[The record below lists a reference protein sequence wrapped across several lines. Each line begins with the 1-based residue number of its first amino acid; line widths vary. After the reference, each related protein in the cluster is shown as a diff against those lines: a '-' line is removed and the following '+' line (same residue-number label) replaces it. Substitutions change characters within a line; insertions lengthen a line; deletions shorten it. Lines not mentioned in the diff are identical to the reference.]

1 MVSRRV
7 WLATTGLLLALLAG
21 CQPGP
26 ARLAVD
32 PADLRYAAA
41 ADSLGLEAFL
51 ELSVPRQRE
60 RAQQARRWLSRAD
73 GAADLASELRA
84 LRTVVGLDP
93 TEAGAWLRLARRC
106 RWFGDY
112 QQAEDALAGL
122 AAAYPRAL
130 RQRHLI
136 AGQAALTA
144 SWLRYDRG
152 EWRRGLAWADSA
164 AAHGADDEDVQLLK
178 ALHQAGLGWNRRAE
192 DVAIRFAQRDHRTHW
207 IYGISFW
214 RRGGGAEAARAVFTG
229 RATGINI
236 ELVQG
241 PMLVRGP
248 RAAECFRD
256 HARVEELVGNW
267 WEAERLYT
275 SSMKFIPG
283 RQRAEL
289 HKVNHPPLG
298 RMDGVTM
305 PIWLAFDRHYV
316 TGSLSAYTDLAFRR
330 FQAAAEPDTRA
341 FWAAAAVDAAGTC
354 IRLGIDEPQA
364 RRVRGLVMAEVPAQ
378 RQQASADLEASRQ
391 QSDRSNVTDVEVL
404 AALGRLQLREG
415 RPDLARPLLERA
427 VGAAPTSAGVWADL
441 GLARAQLGH
450 PELALAA
457 LEQALA
463 LDSNLAAAWYNRGL
477 LRYHLDDLEGAVADL
492 ERAWSLAP
500 EDPEVATLL
509 GELRRILKR
518 REAEG
523 S

>member
-1 MVSRRV
+1 M
-7 WLATTGLLLALLAG
+7 TIGLLLALLLVG

-26 ARLAVD
+26 RGTAFD
-32 PADLRYAAA
+32 PATLRYAAA
-41 ADSLGLEAFL
+41 ADSLGLDAFL
-51 ELSVPRQRE
+51 DLPAPR
-60 RAQQARRWLSRAD
+60 RRDRAD
-73 GAADLASELRA
+73 EARYWSRRADAAADLASELRA

-93 TEAGAWLRLARRC
+93 TQAVAWLRLARIY
-106 RWFGDY
+106 RWYGDY
-112 QQAEDALAGL
+112 QQTEDALAGV
-122 AAAYPRAL
+122 AAASPHAL

-164 AAHGADDEDVQLLK
+164 AAHGADDEDVQLVT

-275 SSMKFIPG
+275 SSMKFVPG
-283 RQRAEL
+283 RKRASL
-289 HKVNHPPLG
+289 QKVDHPPLG
-298 RMDGVTM
+298 RSGQVEM

-316 TGSLSAYTDLAFRR
+316 TGSLSAYADLAFRR
-330 FQAAAEPDTRA
+330 YQGAAAGSDARS
-341 FWAAAAVDAAGTC
+341 FWAAAVVDAAGVC
-354 IRLGIDEPQA
+354 IRLGIDEPHA
-364 RRVRGLVMAEVPAQ
+364 RRVRGLVMAEVPPQ
-378 RQQASADLEASRQ
+378 RQQARTDLEASLQASERG
-391 QSDRSNVTDVEVL
+391 NVTDVEVL
-404 AALGRLQLREG
+404 AALGRLHLREG

-427 VGAAPTSAGVWADL
+427 VGGAPRAAGMWADL
-441 GLARAQLGH
+441 GLARAQLGF
-450 PELALAA
+450 PDLALAA
-457 LEQALA
+457 LEEALT
-463 LDSNLAAAWYNRGL
+463 LDMDLAAAWYNRGL

-492 ERAWSLAP
+492 EQARALAP
-500 EDPEVATLL
+500 SDPEIATLL
-509 GELRRILKR
+509 GELRRILER
-518 REAEG
+518 RDAEG